1 MGGPIHETPGPP
13 CCTCWFVAHGVAEY
27 VITTLT
33 PGRVH
38 PALAPLLAQ
47 DG

>member
-1 MGGPIHETPGPP
+1 MMWRAGVERIAAEGP
-13 CCTCWFVAHGVAEY
+13 FVAHDVAEY

-33 PGRVH
+33 PGRAR